1 MSTPPDASSTPK
13 SASAWRGRKRPL
25 VSAALAVLVLYFVVA
40 YLVLPLGWRRYE
52 KKHPALDDVPRIS
65 HTATGIPG
73 DPVNVGLI
81 ATEND
86 IHLALLAAKWF
97 PADPI
102 TLRSSIRIAG
112 STVFHRSYEDAPVS
126 SLYLWNRKQD
136 LAFEQPVGEDARRR
150 HHVRFWRSDSVDD
163 DGRPLWLGAATFD
176 TRVGLSHTTGE
187 VTHHISPDVDA
198 ERDKIVSDLKQV
210 GASLNVQWIE
220 DFDIREGKNGGGDPY
235 QTDGKLAVVLV
246 GAPRIRPG
254 AATGQ

>member
-1 MSTPPDASSTPK
+1 NSAATELPANNDVSPIPSPSDSFAACRPVRSAQRSMMSTPPDASSTPK

-112 STVFHRSYEDAPVS
+112 STVFHRSYED
-126 SLYLWNRKQD
+126 
-136 LAFEQPVGEDARRR
+136 
-150 HHVRFWRSDSVDD
+150 
-163 DGRPLWLGAATFD
+163 
-176 TRVGLSHTTGE
+176 
-187 VTHHISPDVDA
+187 
-198 ERDKIVSDLKQV
+198 
-210 GASLNVQWIE
+210 
-220 DFDIREGKNGGGDPY
+220 
-235 QTDGKLAVVLV
+235 
-246 GAPRIRPG
+246 
-254 AATGQ
+254 